1 MKRTQKGGKKSLV
14 EGGRP
19 SSKISRIGYDP
30 SALIIT
36 SKSLRRAHASFQPLS
51 SLLSQAGPRKRVLIM
66 LRRTLVL
73 ACLALLAGELKTMF
87 FFFLEGGE
95 GW

>member
-1 MKRTQKGGKKSLV
+1 
-14 EGGRP
+14 
-19 SSKISRIGYDP
+19 
-30 SALIIT
+30 
-36 SKSLRRAHASFQPLS
+36 
-51 SLLSQAGPRKRVLIM
+51 M